1 MVHLLDS
8 FLNNKGIEAIVCSD
22 VGSHQCLLTQYLR
35 LHHPRQWLMEGGL
48 ASMGCGLPAAIG
60 AAMAN
65 PQATCLAVAGDGG
78 FAMTSQELI
87 MAKVYKLNVKVI
99 VTVNNRL
106 QLVEQLEEETYDSLD
121 VYTFLGDPDHPHRPY
136 PNFAMLA
143 QAYGV
148 PSVTAWNQQEL
159 LDGLALMFANPGPF
173 LMEVVALAER
183 PHIKYWDSTEQ

>member
-1 MVHLLDS
+1 MKTPALLLSFPSLASQVHLLDS

-87 MAKVYKLNVKVI
+87 MAKVYKLNVKVGCTGTAS
-99 VTVNNRL
+99 V
-106 QLVEQLEEETYDSLD
+106 LV
-121 VYTFLGDPDHPHRPY
+121 
-136 PNFAMLA
+136 
-143 QAYGV
+143 
-148 PSVTAWNQQEL
+148 
-159 LDGLALMFANPGPF
+159 GLWLWWGSCPMDIA
-173 LMEVVALAER
+173 
-183 PHIKYWDSTEQ
+183 